1 MNTKNNYS
9 NDKISLSF
17 LISGFKEWFSF
28 LIAKKNFIVLVTS
41 SILFFTISFNYLL
54 NPVHYA
60 RTTFVLDNDSTSSMG
75 DLSSLASLAGIN
87 ASSFIDASSLF
98 QIDNI
103 QELYRSNAMIKKT
116 LFSKSKID
124 KKNVLIIERFI
135 KAENLEKK
143 WSSVGFNIK
152 NLSSNNSSRVQDSL
166 IKDLVKLI
174 KKEYLLV
181 DKPSRKTTILEIGFD
196 HKDEVLAKIFN
207 ENLVKIV
214 NEFYQKTKTLKT
226 GSNLNIL
233 QRQSD
238 SVKIVLDSSIM
249 ILAETDQNIPN
260 PNPLSKVNLVPYQ
273 KAMIDVQVN
282 SAIYQE
288 LLKQLE
294 LAKVTHRNNM
304 PLIQVIDKPS
314 YPLENSRWKLFKTLI
329 YGLIFGFSFSIFS
342 LSLKRTRKSFT
353 MLEHDPNS
361 NVWYLSDLDVGK
373 YSRTRVSIY

>member
-1 MNTKNNYS
+1 MKNKDNYNNES
-9 NDKISLSF
+9 EISLSF
-17 LISGFKEWFSF
+17 LVDGFKDWVSF
-28 LIAKKNFIVLVTS
+28 LFYKRKSIVLFTLSV
-41 SILFFTISFNYLL
+41 LFFVISYNYLIK
-54 NPVHYA
+54 PTYYA
-60 RTTFVLDNDSTSSMG
+60 RTTFVLDNDNVSSMG

-87 ASSFIDASSLF
+87 ASSFVDASSLF

-116 LFSKSKID
+116 LLSKSKID
-124 KKNVLIIERFI
+124 NKDILIIERFI

-143 WSSVGFNIK
+143 WSNLGFNV
-152 NLSSNNSSRVQDSL
+152 NDLRSNKTSRVQDSL
-166 IKDLVKLI
+166 IKGLVKLI

-196 HKDEVLAKIFN
+196 HKDEVLAKTFN
-207 ENLVKIV
+207 ENLVQIV
-214 NEFYQKTKTLKT
+214 NQFYNKTKTLKT
-226 GSNLNIL
+226 GANLKIL

-273 KAMIDVQVN
+273 KAMIDVQAN

-329 YGLIFGFSFSIFS
+329 YGLIFGFSFSVFSLFLKRTTES
-342 LSLKRTRKSFT
+342 LSL
-353 MLEHDPNS
+353 
-361 NVWYLSDLDVGK
+361 
-373 YSRTRVSIY
+373 

>member
-1 MNTKNNYS
+1 
-9 NDKISLSF
+9 
-17 LISGFKEWFSF
+17 
-28 LIAKKNFIVLVTS
+28 
-41 SILFFTISFNYLL
+41 
-54 NPVHYA
+54 
-60 RTTFVLDNDSTSSMG
+60 
-75 DLSSLASLAGIN
+75 
-87 ASSFIDASSLF
+87 
-98 QIDNI
+98 
-103 QELYRSNAMIKKT
+103 MIKKT
-116 LFSKSKID
+116 LLSKSKID
-124 KKNVLIIERFI
+124 NKDILIIERFI

-143 WSSVGFNIK
+143 WTSFGFNVN
-152 NLSSNNSSRVQDSL
+152 NLRSNKTSRVQDSL
-166 IKDLVKLI
+166 IKGLVKLI

-226 GSNLNIL
+226 GSNLKIL

-273 KAMIDVQVN
+273 KAMIDVQAN

-342 LSLKRTRKSFT
+342 LSLKRTVESLK
-353 MLEHDPNS
+353 L
-361 NVWYLSDLDVGK
+361 
-373 YSRTRVSIY
+373 

>member
-1 MNTKNNYS
+1 MSTENNYS

-17 LISGFKEWFSF
+17 LISGLKEWFSF

-87 ASSFIDASSLF
+87 ASSFIEASSLF

-116 LFSKSKID
+116 LLSKSKID
-124 KKNVLIIERFI
+124 NKDILIIERFI

-143 WSSVGFNIK
+143 WSNLGFNV
-152 NLSSNNSSRVQDSL
+152 NDLRSNKTSRVQDSL
-166 IKDLVKLI
+166 IKGLVKLI
-174 KKEYLLV
+174 KKEYLV
-181 DKPSRKTTILEIGFD
+181 VNKPSRKTTILEIGFD
-196 HKDEVLAKIFN
+196 HKDEILAKNFN
-207 ENLVKIV
+207 KNLVKIV
-214 NEFYQKTKTLKT
+214 NQFYNTTKTLKS
-226 GSNLNIL
+226 GSNLKIL

-238 SVKIVLDSSIM
+238 SVKNVLDRSIM
-249 ILAETDQNIPN
+249 ILAEIDQSIPN

-273 KAMIDVQVN
+273 KAMIDVQAN

-294 LAKVTHRNNM
+294 LAKVTHRNKI
-304 PLIQVIDKPS
+304 PLIQVIDSPN

-329 YGLIFGFSFSIFS
+329 YGLISGLFLSMLFLSIKRVLNS
-342 LSLKRTRKSFT
+342 L
-353 MLEHDPNS
+353 
-361 NVWYLSDLDVGK
+361 
-373 YSRTRVSIY
+373 

>member
-1 MNTKNNYS
+1 
-9 NDKISLSF
+9 
-17 LISGFKEWFSF
+17 
-28 LIAKKNFIVLVTS
+28 
-41 SILFFTISFNYLL
+41 
-54 NPVHYA
+54 
-60 RTTFVLDNDSTSSMG
+60 
-75 DLSSLASLAGIN
+75 
-87 ASSFIDASSLF
+87 
-98 QIDNI
+98 
-103 QELYRSNAMIKKT
+103 MIKKT
-116 LFSKSKID
+116 LLSKSKID

-342 LSLKRTRKSFT
+342 LSLKRTVESLK
-353 MLEHDPNS
+353 L
-361 NVWYLSDLDVGK
+361 
-373 YSRTRVSIY
+373 

>member
-1 MNTKNNYS
+1 M
-9 NDKISLSF
+9 
-17 LISGFKEWFSF
+17 
-28 LIAKKNFIVLVTS
+28 
-41 SILFFTISFNYLL
+41 
-54 NPVHYA
+54 
-60 RTTFVLDNDSTSSMG
+60 
-75 DLSSLASLAGIN
+75 
-87 ASSFIDASSLF
+87 
-98 QIDNI
+98 
-103 QELYRSNAMIKKT
+103 
-116 LFSKSKID
+116 
-124 KKNVLIIERFI
+124 
-135 KAENLEKK
+135 
-143 WSSVGFNIK
+143 
-152 NLSSNNSSRVQDSL
+152 SSNNSSRVQDSL

-314 YPLENSRWKLFKTLI
+314 FPLENSRWKLFKTLI

-342 LSLKRTRKSFT
+342 LSLKRTVESLK
-353 MLEHDPNS
+353 L
-361 NVWYLSDLDVGK
+361 
-373 YSRTRVSIY
+373 